1 MGPVQWGSCGRRI
14 NSSELVATYASR
26 KKDRM
31 EKGWGGESYKET
43 YASAMSEISFK
54 HAVGSVE
61 EKHFPVVQYLSRGTK
76 VAWFN

>member
-1 MGPVQWGSCGRRI
+1 MGPVQWGSCSRRI

-54 HAVGSVE
+54 HAVGRRETFPCGSVFQQGH
-61 EKHFPVVQYLSRGTK
+61 KSSLI
-76 VAWFN
+76 